1 MKHWYMLAIVG
12 KDTSGIVAK
21 VTDAIFQLGGNLG
34 EASMTRLGESFAMM
48 LMVNYE
54 GKQENL
60 DAALKPVAETFNL
73 QVHIDP
79 IEGGLHH
86 HLEPNVAIRVFGAD
100 KAGIVA
106 QVTHIMAEQ
115 QLNITSLET
124 EVAGTEDAP
133 LYIMLI
139 EAYSQVEFAA
149 LQKKMQPLKDSGF
162 DINVSE
168 LDVVLA

>member
-48 LMVNYE
+48 LMVNHE
-54 GKQENL
+54 GEQQAL
-60 DAALKPVAETFNL
+60 IAALEPVAQAFNL

-86 HLEPNVAIRVFGAD
+86 HLEPNVAIRVYGAD

-106 QVTHIMAEQ
+106 QVTRIMTEQ

-139 EAYSQVEFAA
+139 EAYSQVEFAT
-149 LQKKMQPLKDSGF
+149 LQEKMQPLKDLGF
-162 DINVSE
+162 DINISE